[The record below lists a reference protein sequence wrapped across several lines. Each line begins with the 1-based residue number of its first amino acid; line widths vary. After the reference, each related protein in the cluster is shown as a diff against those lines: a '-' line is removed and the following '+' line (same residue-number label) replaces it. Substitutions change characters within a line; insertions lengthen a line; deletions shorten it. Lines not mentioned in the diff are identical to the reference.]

1 MNEYEMSAVSDI
13 PLDWDHTNTKKAKK
27 YVRKLQRR
35 IALAF
40 SNGDIDKALSLQHML
55 IHSIYAKILAV
66 KCVTSNRGRH
76 TPGIDNV
83 IWETSEEKM
92 EAVYSLRR
100 RGYKPQ
106 PLRRIY
112 LPKPDGRL
120 RPLSIPTFKDRA
132 MQTLYKFALEPIA
145 EVTADKGSYG
155 FRVKRSARD
164 AIVECV
170 KVLSKPPNPEW
181 ILKADIK
188 SCFDNISHEWI
199 LDHIPMDKVILRKF
213 LKCGYVEHDT
223 FYPTERGIP
232 QGGSLSSVICNM
244 TLDGMEDLLAREC
257 GADVRLIRYADD
269 FIITATSQTTVVQS
283 VVPVIEKFLSERGLH
298 LSSDKTV
305 ITHIEKGFTFL
316 GYTIYKEGRQI
327 ITVPSRSRINSLLQ
341 KVTAVVSNPIYN
353 SGEKMYKPLKSKVGG
368 WINYYQGIAV
378 QQSLYGVEFETV
390 CCLNN
395 ITGDNK
401 IAEAIGALFASYDKY
416 E

>member
-1 MNEYEMSAVSDI
+1 MGTEMCAVSDTCLI
-13 PLDWDHTNTKKAKK
+13 WNQTDFKKAEKRVK
-27 YVRKLQRR
+27 KLQRR

-40 SNGDIDKALSLQHML
+40 SNGEIDKALSLQHKL

-66 KCVTSNRGRH
+66 KCVTSNRGRY
-76 TPGIDNV
+76 TPGVDNV
-83 IWETSEEKM
+83 IWETPAEKM

-100 RGYKPQ
+100 RGYKPK
-106 PLRRIY
+106 PLRRVY
-112 LPKPDGRL
+112 LPKSDGRW

-155 FRVKRSARD
+155 FRLKRSARD
-164 AIVECV
+164 AIAECV
-170 KVLSKPPNPEW
+170 KILSKPPNPEW

-199 LDHIPMDKVILRKF
+199 LDHIPMDRVILRKF
-213 LKCGYVEHDT
+213 LKCGYVEHDM

-257 GADVRLIRYADD
+257 GTDVRLIRYADD
-269 FIITATSQTTVVQS
+269 FIVTATNQTTLVQS
-283 VVPVIEKFLSERGLH
+283 VAPVIEIFLSERGLH
-298 LSSDKTV
+298 LSTDKTV

-327 ITVPSRSRINSLLQ
+327 ITVPSRSRINSLLE
-341 KVTAVVSNPIYN
+341 KVTAIVSEPDYVLKEEMYN
-353 SGEKMYKPLKSKVGG
+353 HLTQRVMG

-401 IAEAIGALFASYDKY
+401 IAERIGALFASYDK
-416 E
+416 

>member
-1 MNEYEMSAVSDI
+1 MGTEMSAAS
-13 PLDWDHTNTKKAKK
+13 NTCLLGNQIDFKKTEKRVK
-27 YVRKLQRR
+27 KLQRR

-40 SNGDIDKALSLQHML
+40 SNGEIDKALSLQHKL

-100 RGYKPQ
+100 RGYKPK
-106 PLRRIY
+106 PLRRVY
-112 LPKPDGRL
+112 LPKSDGRW

-132 MQTLYKFALEPIA
+132 MQTLYKFVLEPIA

-164 AIVECV
+164 AIAECV
-170 KVLSKPPNPEW
+170 KILSKPPNPEW

-199 LDHIPMDKVILRKF
+199 LEHIPMDKVILRKF
-213 LKCGYVEHDT
+213 LKCGYVEHDM

-269 FIITATSQTTVVQS
+269 FIVTATSKTSLVQS

-298 LSSDKTV
+298 LSTDKTV

-327 ITVPSRSRINSLLQ
+327 ITVPSRSRINSLLE
-341 KVTAVVSNPIYN
+341 KVTAIVSEPDYVFKEEMYN
-353 SGEKMYKPLKSKVGG
+353 HLIQRVRG

-401 IAEAIGALFASYDKY
+401 IAERIGALFASYDK
-416 E
+416 

>member
-1 MNEYEMSAVSDI
+1 MNEYEMCAVSDI
-13 PLDWDHTNTKKAKK
+13 PLDWDHTDLKKARK

-35 IALAF
+35 IALAY
-40 SNGDIDKALSLQHML
+40 SNDEIDKAITLQHKL
-55 IHSIYAKILAV
+55 IHSFYAKVLAV
-66 KCVTSNRGRH
+66 KIVTTNRGSN

-83 IWETSEEKM
+83 KWLTSLDKM

-112 LPKPDGRL
+112 LPKSNGKL

-164 AIVECV
+164 ALAECV
-170 KVLSKPPNPEW
+170 RIFSKSPYPKW

-244 TLDGMEDLLAREC
+244 TLDGMEGLLMREC

-269 FIITATSQTTVVQS
+269 FIVTATSQTTLVQS

-316 GYTIYKEGRQI
+316 GWQIYKERRHI
-327 ITVPSRSRINSLLQ
+327 ITVPSRRSIDSLLQ
-341 KVTAVVSNPIYN
+341 KVMDVASDPLYD
-353 SGEKMYKPLKSKVGG
+353 SGEKMYEPLKSIVRG
-368 WINYYQGIAV
+368 WMNYYQGIAIK
-378 QQSLYGVEFETV
+378 QSLYGVEFDTV

-395 ITGDNK
+395 ITGANK
-401 IAEAIGALFASYDKY
+401 IAEAIVALFASYDK
-416 E
+416 

>member
-1 MNEYEMSAVSDI
+1 MCAVSDI
-13 PLDWDHTNTKKAKK
+13 PLDWDHTDQKKAKK

-35 IALAF
+35 IALAYK
-40 SNGDIDKALSLQHML
+40 NDEIDKAITLQHKL
-55 IHSIYAKILAV
+55 IHSFYAKVLAV
-66 KCVTSNRGRH
+66 KIVTTNRGSN

-83 IWETSEEKM
+83 KWLTSEDKM
-92 EAVYSLRR
+92 KAVYSLRR

-164 AIVECV
+164 ALAECV
-170 KVLSKPPNPEW
+170 RIFSTSPYPKW

-213 LKCGYVEHDT
+213 LKCGYVEHDM

-244 TLDGMEDLLAREC
+244 TLDGIEDLLMREC

-269 FIITATSQTTVVQS
+269 FIVTATSQTTLVQS

-316 GYTIYKEGRQI
+316 GWQIYKERGHI
-327 ITVPSRSRINSLLQ
+327 ITVPSRRSIDSLLQ
-341 KVTAVVSNPIYN
+341 KVMDVASDPLYD
-353 SGEKMYKPLKSKVGG
+353 SGEKMYEPLKSIVRG
-368 WINYYQGIAV
+368 WMNYYQGIAIK
-378 QQSLYGVEFETV
+378 QSLYGVEFKTV
-390 CCLNN
+390 SCLNN

-401 IAEAIGALFASYDKY
+401 IAEEIGAIFASYDKY
-416 E
+416 

>member
-1 MNEYEMSAVSDI
+1 MGTEMCAVSDI
-13 PLDWDHTNTKKAKK
+13 PLDWDHTDLKKARK

-35 IALAF
+35 IALAYK
-40 SNGDIDKALSLQHML
+40 NDEIDKAITLQHKL
-55 IHSIYAKILAV
+55 IHSFYAKVLAV
-66 KCVTSNRGRH
+66 KIVTTNRGSN

-83 IWETSEEKM
+83 IWLTSAEKM

-100 RGYKPQ
+100 RGYKPK
-106 PLRRIY
+106 PLRRVY
-112 LPKPDGRL
+112 LPKSGGRW

-155 FRVKRSARD
+155 FRVKHSARD
-164 AIVECV
+164 ALAECV
-170 KVLSKPPNPEW
+170 RIFSKSPYPKW

-213 LKCGYVEHDT
+213 LKCGYVEHDM

-244 TLDGMEDLLAREC
+244 TLDGMEDLLMREC
-257 GADVRLIRYADD
+257 GADVRLVRYADD
-269 FIITATSQTTVVQS
+269 FIITATSQTTLVQS

-305 ITHIEKGFTFL
+305 ITHIEKGFAFL
-316 GYTIYKEGRQI
+316 GWQIYKERRHI
-327 ITVPSRSRINSLLQ
+327 ITVPSRRSIDSLLQ
-341 KVTAVVSNPIYN
+341 KVMAVSSDPLYD
-353 SGEKMYKPLKSKVGG
+353 SGEKMYEPLKSIVRG
-368 WINYYQGIAV
+368 WMNYYQGIAIK
-378 QQSLYGVEFETV
+378 QSLYGVEFETV
-390 CCLNN
+390 SCLNN

-401 IAEAIGALFASYDKY
+401 IAEAIGALFALYDNQ
-416 E
+416 